1 MFRFGN
7 YIFSLVTVLATN
19 HVKSEVYPTHFISE
33 CDRYEDQTGL
43 MLEMSEVLNSALNF
57 VNDSGVTFNP
67 DEEESDPK
75 KLPKLVLTEC
85 LTILHQLGPWCAG
98 KVASALR
105 RQLDKIIEHVYMPQL
120 TKQFAQVNNASYL
133 M

>member
-1 MFRFGN
+1 M
-7 YIFSLVTVLATN
+7 A
-19 HVKSEVYPTHFISE
+19 
-33 CDRYEDQTGL
+33 
-43 MLEMSEVLNSALNF
+43 EMAEVLNSALNF
-57 VNDSGVTFNP
+57 VHDSGVTFNV

-105 RQLDKIIEHVYMPQL
+105 RQLDKIIEHVFMPQL
-120 TKQFAQVNNASYL
+120 TKQFAQVNNSSVFKL
-133 M
+133 LK